1 MPTYKSGTICCNPE
15 HYPLPVTTRR
25 RYDIHI
31 SGDSQSH
38 AKSSSSSSSL
48 LIILSVVLSNE
59 LNKRHLTGS
68 QFADIRTL
76 SDFLLVESIPYC
88 STLEPLRLCSL

>member
-38 AKSSSSSSSL
+38 AKSSSASSSL

-76 SDFLLVESIPYC
+76 SDFLLVESIPY
-88 STLEPLRLCSL
+88 SAH